1 MDAQRKAV
9 ILLTGFAPFGG
20 YRRNSSWEAARIAG
34 KRVGADM
41 VVAWLPVHHVRAA
54 QALTALLDQHHPDA
68 CLLTGLARGPRL
80 RIERVARRH
89 RALAGPDFPGRLH
102 GAWPVAEIGLALR
115 LAKLPFRVSNN
126 AGSYVCNSTYW
137 WLLNFSM
144 RNGWPRHTAFLH
156 VPPLSARF
164 TAASLARG
172 MQAILRRRIALM
184 PDASGTGR
192 SLPPGS
198 DRSRSRSSGSPARSG

>member
-20 YRRNSSWEAARIAG
+20 HRRNSSWEAARIAG
-34 KRVGADM
+34 KRLGAKII
-41 VVAWLPVHHVRAA
+41 VARLPVHHARAA
-54 QALTALLDQHHPDA
+54 QALAVLLEQHHPDA

-80 RIERVARRH
+80 RVERVARRH

-102 GAWPVAEIGLALR
+102 GAWPVTETGLALR
-115 LAKLPFRVSNN
+115 LAKLAFRVSDN

-144 RNGWPRHTAFLH
+144 RKGWPRHTAFLH
-156 VPPLSARF
+156 VPPLSTRF

-172 MQAILRRRIALM
+172 MEAILRRRIALM
-184 PDASGTGR
+184 PGASGTDR
-192 SLPPGS
+192 SPPPGS
-198 DRSRSRSSGSPARSG
+198 DRSRSRSSESSARSG